1 MVILVFVD
9 HMVNE
14 HAAVGV
20 ILECSVVSDVAGVV
34 VETQSVC
41 VVYLVVRLKLCHY

>member
-1 MVILVFVD
+1 MVILGVVE

-20 ILECSVVSDVAGVV
+20 MLECSVVSDVAGVV
-34 VETQSVC
+34 VQTQGVY
-41 VVYLVVRLKLCHY
+41 VV